1 MLHWANNLI
10 QNIETG
16 NFILKLYE
24 KNKVSCFYI
33 LYHNEEVFFFLYE
46 AKYILFHFLEIY
58 LSNTLSKH

>member
-33 LYHNEEVFFFLYE
+33 LYHNEEVFF
-46 AKYILFHFLEIY
+46 
-58 LSNTLSKH
+58 LSL